1 MAMTP
6 DWPGMQ
12 KLAEGMRRFRAKPFR
27 AKCYSVLRRWQRWFP
42 ATTIPLRLP
51 FGAWWLARA
60 STLDDRLLF
69 GEFETAEI
77 RFVDRYL
84 RPGMTVLDIGAHH
97 GLYTLLASKR
107 VTTKGKV
114 IAFEPSPRERQRLE
128 SHVRINSCSNVRIE
142 PIALGSRTEQAELY
156 IVHGAEDW
164 CNSLR
169 PPAIHEQI
177 SILRVD
183 VLPLDEYLTNAGIR
197 AVDFIKLDVEGAEL
211 DVLRGAQNLLQM
223 PPRPV
228 ILAEIQDR
236 RTKPWGYSA
245 RDIVVTLDALNY
257 LWFQPLPNG
266 TLVQIGVERGN
277 FDANLVAVPRERQS
291 EVAACSNEDGSL

>member
-1 MAMTP
+1 MAMTL
-6 DWPGMQ
+6 DWAGMQ
-12 KLAEGMRRFRAKPFR
+12 KLTEGMRRFRAKPFR

-107 VTTKGKV
+107 VSTKGKV
-114 IAFEPSPRERQRLE
+114 IAFEPSPRERKRLHR
-128 SHVRINSCSNVRIE
+128 HVCLNFCRNVRIQ
-142 PIALGSRTEQAELY
+142 PFAVGSRRSQAELF
-156 IVHGAEDW
+156 IVNGAEDW
-164 CNSLR
+164 GNSLR
-169 PPAIHEQI
+169 PPA
-177 SILRVD
+177 
-183 VLPLDEYLTNAGIR
+183 VLGKTYPVTVEVIPLDEFLMQSGIR
-197 AVDFIKLDVEGAEL
+197 AVDFLKIDVEGAEL
-211 DVLRGAQNLLQM
+211 DGLHGACHLLRTAY
-223 PPRPV
+223 RPV
-228 ILAEIQDR
+228 ILAEVYDI

-245 RDIVVTLDALNY
+245 REIIRFLASFDY
-257 LWFQPLPNG
+257 LWFRLLADG
-266 TLVQIGVERGN
+266 TPVEIESDR
-277 FDANLVAVPRERQS
+277 DVYDSNLVAVPRERVAEVLQS
-291 EVAACSNEDGSL
+291 LRLK